1 METQVKKSVYQGLF
15 LTCILMLSSFLAK
28 ADASKLNKTLTSDLS
43 KDGAIGYYIIG
54 GILGFGIIAFIIV
67 TIYDKKHEHDDD
79 NHNSNIKHMA
89 HHKHHH
95 HHHRVIKKSA

>member
-1 METQVKKSVYQGLF
+1 METKLTKSVSGGL
-15 LTCILMLSSFLAK
+15 LTCLLILCSAFARAEEVS
-28 ADASKLNKTLTSDLS
+28 DKLNKTLTSDLS
-43 KDGAIGYYIIG
+43 KDGFIGYYIIG

-79 NHNSNIKHMA
+79 HANIKHLS
-89 HHKHHH
+89 HHKHH